1 MALIC
6 LIHIF
11 TPVKLPIV
19 TTPKWILRD
28 DIKCAADMQDG
39 GNGKITGTTKVKGSP
54 DAPVSRRVRLM
65 REKDN
70 ICIREAW
77 SDPTTGAYQFLNIN
91 PAVVYTVITYDH
103 TKNYRAVIAD
113 GLVPEIMT

>member
-1 MALIC
+1 MALFSVIQ
-6 LIHIF
+6 IF
-11 TPVKLPIV
+11 TPVKLPVV
-19 TTPKWILRD
+19 TTPKFKLND
-28 DIKCAADMQDG
+28 DIKCIADMQDG

-54 DAPVSRRVRLM
+54 DVAVSRRVRLI
-65 REKDN
+65 RERDG

>member
-1 MALIC
+1 MA
-6 LIHIF
+6 IF
-11 TPVKLPIV
+11 SFIQMFSPVKLPV
-19 TTPKWILRD
+19 VNTPKFMLND
-28 DIKCAADMQDG
+28 DIRNIADMQDG
-39 GNGKITGTTKVKGSP
+39 GKGKITGTTKIKGSP

-70 ICIREAW
+70 ICIREVW
-77 SDPTTGAYQFLNIN
+77 SDPQTGAYQFLNIN